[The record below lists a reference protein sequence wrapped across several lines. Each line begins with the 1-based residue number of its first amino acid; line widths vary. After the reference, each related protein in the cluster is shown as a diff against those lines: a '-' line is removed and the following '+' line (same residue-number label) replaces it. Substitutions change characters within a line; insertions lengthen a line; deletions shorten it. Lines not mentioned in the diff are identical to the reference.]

1 MNIYKSV
8 QKYTFFYIIILTKI
22 VKKGEQMSRVNT
34 NKRKDAKIFK
44 RTAQTTKKVNLAP
57 KTMRGGTR
65 L

>member
-1 MNIYKSV
+1 MG
-8 QKYTFFYIIILTKI
+8 Q
-22 VKKGEQMSRVNT
+22 KGEQMSRVNT
-34 NKRKDAKIFK
+34 NKRKDSKIFK